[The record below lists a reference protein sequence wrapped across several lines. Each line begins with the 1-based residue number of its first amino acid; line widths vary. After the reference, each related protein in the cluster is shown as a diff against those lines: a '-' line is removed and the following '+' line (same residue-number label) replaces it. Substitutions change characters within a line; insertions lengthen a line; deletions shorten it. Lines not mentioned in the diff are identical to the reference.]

1 MKFLISVIDDQSGM
15 ADDNEMAA
23 IDVFNDS
30 LRTNGNFI
38 VAVGLSGPEHA
49 STIDGRGA
57 EAITTPGPLHPIEP
71 TQEYLSGFWLIE
83 ARDIHEAQALAAA
96 GSKACNRRVELRPL
110 LG

>member
-1 MKFLISVIDDQSGM
+1 MKFLISVIDDQTGT
-15 ADDNEMAA
+15 ADDDEMAA
-23 IDVFNDS
+23 IDVFNDG
-30 LRTNGNFI
+30 LRANGHFI
-38 VAVGLSGPEHA
+38 VAVGISGPEHA

-57 EAITTPGPLHPIEP
+57 ETFTTPGPLHPIEP

-83 ARDIHEAQALAAA
+83 ARDLEEARALAAA